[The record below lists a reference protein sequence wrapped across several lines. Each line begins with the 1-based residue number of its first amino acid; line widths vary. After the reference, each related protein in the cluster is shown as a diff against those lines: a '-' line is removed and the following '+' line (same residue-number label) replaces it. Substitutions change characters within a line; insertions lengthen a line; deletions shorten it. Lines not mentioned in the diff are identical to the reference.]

1 MSAPGR
7 SGVIA
12 LRRVWQGD
20 GMQTHRFAVKALSGD
35 GGHPTEFARSMRP
48 HPLVYQELPH
58 DPEYMLYNHR
68 LTPSAFSDVS
78 DEEMYW
84 KLRREVILRHTGE
97 LPIEIVGPDAAR
109 LLDRVFTRD
118 ISGGRVGRCSYQ
130 FACYR
135 DGGMI
140 NDGVLL
146 RLAEDRFWMVQAD
159 GDLFNWYRAHA
170 VHADGRLLDVRV
182 VDPDVWVSQVQGPR
196 SLEVLQAVVDEAMPE
211 PFRYFDLAQVSIAGQ
226 PVVVSRSGFSNELGW
241 EFYLPPDLDRAA
253 VGNRILQVGRPFG
266 MILTAAG
273 VFRARRIE
281 AGLLNAGS
289 DFDATT
295 TPFAAGLGAFVDLD
309 KDDFIGRTALRQAD
323 RRCRS
328 GACASR
334 GAWPSSAGPSSMTPS
349 KSGASA
355 PVRGRP
361 SSAAVSPS
369 RAWTSPILGRGPGWR
384 WCAWTAR
391 PGRASC
397 APCRCTT
404 PSAASREAWSWTFP
418 TCQRAATRRSLPAC
432 ASRRLA

>member
-1 MSAPGR
+1 
-7 SGVIA
+7 
-12 LRRVWQGD
+12 
-20 GMQTHRFAVKALSGD
+20 MQTHRFAVKALSGD

-253 VGNRILQVGRPFG
+253 VGNRILQVGRTFG

-323 RRCRS
+323 RRCRTW
-328 GACASR
+328 GLRVEGGVAELGRTILDDTLEVGRVC
-334 GAWPSSAGPSSMTPS
+334 SSAWSPFQRCGVAIARMDVPDP
-349 KSGASA
+349 
-355 PVRGRP
+355 RP
-361 SSAAVSPS
+361 GTRVEVVCVD
-369 RAWTSPILGRGPGWR
+369 G
-384 WCAWTAR
+384 TAR
-391 PGRASC
+391 QGELC
-397 APCRCTT
+397 ALPMYDTERRI
-404 PSAASREAWSWTFP
+404 PRGMVVDIPDMP
-418 TCQRAATRRSLPAC
+418 TGSNP
-432 ASRRLA
+432 